1 MMIGIE
7 DLIDQT
13 KADVITW
20 RRQLH
25 KYPELSFQ
33 EEKTAQFVYD
43 KLCTLKKLEVSRPT
57 KTSVMAR
64 LIGSLPGNVLAIRA
78 DMDALPMQEENSFEF
93 TSQNPGVMHACGHD
107 AHTAMLLGT
116 ATILSQLQDQIQG
129 EVRFIFQHAEELFP
143 GGSREMIQAGAMA
156 DVDKI

>member
-116 ATILSQLQDQIQG
+116 ATILSVCHGWQSLNKR
-129 EVRFIFQHAEELFP
+129 RFSLLCRILARTCCIWADLFP
-143 GGSREMIQAGAMA
+143 TFFPAF
-156 DVDKI
+156 